1 MFIQIAPKA
10 KVYVTD
16 QDVQFIRQHTT
27 ESFRA
32 KQLSPEDADRAK
44 RLADKAVFVRK
55 KLDDDTQYALN
66 RKIRFVANDRK
77 NKSELVKQIEA
88 YGLKNKLQDL
98 ARKEEAR
105 RPFRHLPKQFSKG
118 ILIGNI
124 AIVPKKHTGTR
135 YVYVLADMME
145 AKILHED
152 INLKQTAILVA
163 HYLADDKNIP
173 NNILELDTKHASQ
186 LFDIQNAKRM
196 IREAQKEKD
205 ELMEDVYWDRLDVAN
220 RLADDCKTKIQHIFN
235 DTFGA

>member
-1 MFIQIAPKA
+1 M
-10 KVYVTD
+10 TG
-16 QDVQFIRQHTT
+16 
-27 ESFRA
+27 
-32 KQLSPEDADRAK
+32 
-44 RLADKAVFVRK
+44 
-55 KLDDDTQYALN
+55 
-66 RKIRFVANDRK
+66 K

-88 YGLKNKLQDL
+88 YGLKNKLEDL

-135 YVYVLADMME
+135 YVYVIADMME
-145 AKILHED
+145 ARVLHED

-163 HYLADDKNIP
+163 HYLADGKNVP
-173 NNILELDTKHASQ
+173 NNIIELDTKHASQ

-220 RLADDCKTKIQHIFN
+220 RLADECKGKIQHIFN
-235 DTFGA
+235 DTFGG

>member
-1 MFIQIAPKA
+1 MIG
-10 KVYVTD
+10 
-16 QDVQFIRQHTT
+16 
-27 ESFRA
+27 
-32 KQLSPEDADRAK
+32 
-44 RLADKAVFVRK
+44 
-55 KLDDDTQYALN
+55 
-66 RKIRFVANDRK
+66 K

-135 YVYVLADMME
+135 YVYVIADMME
-145 AKILHED
+145 AKVLHEN

-163 HYLADDKNIP
+163 HYLADHKTIPMNI
-173 NNILELDTKHASQ
+173 IELDTKHASQ

-220 RLADDCKTKIQHIFN
+220 RLADDCKSKIQHIFN